1 MVWQDRD
8 AWFGRLVVHGLES
21 WWFMAWKVGG
31 SWLGKMTW
39 LEKITGGPWL
49 GKGSQ
54 YIRRD

>member
-1 MVWQDRD
+1 M
-8 AWFGRLVVHGLES
+8 HGLES
-21 WWFMAWKVGG
+21 WWFMAWKDGG
-31 SWLGKMTW
+31 PWLGKMTW